1 MEKYMTINEI
11 ILLKRQILTLVVI
24 FGGDGE
30 HRVLN
35 VLIFI
40 YLSLVEALVEVWRII
55 VLVGY
60 PDANEFCY
68 CNMSKE
74 FTPLDQI
81 LYKKSSVIRIETN

>member
-1 MEKYMTINEI
+1 M
-11 ILLKRQILTLVVI
+11 KRLVLTLVVI

-40 YLSLVEALVEVWRII
+40 YLCLVEALVEIWGII

-68 CNMSKE
+68 CNMFKR
-74 FTPLDQI
+74 I
-81 LYKKSSVIRIETN
+81 LH